1 MVSSL
6 VVTLFCLLVFSGI
19 IGWLIGIFN
28 TLVRQKNQI
37 NNALAQ
43 IDVQLKRRHD
53 LIPNLVEAAKGYMT
67 HEKTTLQAVID
78 ARNHASQLQAQ
89 NPILDNQTLAQ
100 IAQAETALSSALGR
114 FYMVAESYPEL
125 KADGVIKDLF
135 DEITNTENRISFA
148 RQHYNDSVM
157 FYNNNREIFPNN
169 FISSM
174 FQFHT
179 INSLEFADK
188 SQIAQSPKI
197 TLHS

>member
-6 VVTLFCLLVFSGI
+6 VVTLFCLLVFAGI

-89 NPILDNQTLAQ
+89 NPILDNKTLAQ

-174 FQFHT
+174 FQFHA

>member
-6 VVTLFCLLVFSGI
+6 VVTLFCLLVFAGI

-78 ARNHASQLQAQ
+78 
-89 NPILDNQTLAQ
+89 T
-100 IAQAETALSSALGR
+100 
-114 FYMVAESYPEL
+114 
-125 KADGVIKDLF
+125 
-135 DEITNTENRISFA
+135 
-148 RQHYNDSVM
+148 RQRDRKSVV
-157 FYNNNREIFPNN
+157 
-169 FISSM
+169 
-174 FQFHT
+174 
-179 INSLEFADK
+179 
-188 SQIAQSPKI
+188 
-197 TLHS
+197 